1 MYKILAKCLCINEEI
16 KINDDINMFENCT
29 GDNVPWLSL
38 NGITCQCKVVDVYDA
53 DTVTIV
59 LPFNNELYR
68 VKCRLLGIDI
78 TEKRTKNLDEK
89 KVALEAT
96 EWLSVLIKDK
106 VIWVKCGNWG
116 KYGGRMLG
124 TLYMSEDEMEQDRSI
139 NLQIVDKGFAYA
151 YDGKKKRK
159 FEDWYNKKI
168 LYNKWVDHKVMN
180 INQNIIQKNTLN
192 GDLVKIFTEFTRML
206 FIGEEKE

>member
-1 MYKILAKCLCINEEI
+1 MYKILTKCLCINEEI

-38 NGITCQCKVVDVYDA
+38 KGITCQCKVVDVYDA

-68 VKCRLLGIDI
+68 VKCRLLGIYSA
-78 TEKRTKNLDEK
+78 EKRTKNLDEK

-124 TLYMSEDEMEQDRSI
+124 TLYMSEDEMEQDRSV

-159 FEDWYNKKI
+159 FEDWYNKK
-168 LYNKWVDHKVMN
+168 NP
-180 INQNIIQKNTLN
+180 IQ
-192 GDLVKIFTEFTRML
+192 
-206 FIGEEKE
+206 